1 MASVGYQA
9 RRDEIETYFDRT
21 AADAWAALT
30 SDAPVSRIRRTVRRG
45 RDAMRDTLLNWLP
58 ADLTGSTLIDAGCGT
73 GTLAIEAAQRGAE
86 VVAVDLSPTLVN
98 LARERLRDLNQP
110 LDVTFLVGDM
120 RDMDLGSFDYAVA
133 MDSLIHYDVADGVQ
147 TSDEAAQLTKLLG
160 IFKVRRS
167 SSASLKEGKAVWP
180 KRMQRVAISV
190 QLPIRARGCHL
201 AGKFDHGLRWHH
213 RVIPAVQRK
222 NLGLD
227 GVAVGIARLV
237 E

>member
-1 MASVGYQA
+1 MASVNYQT

-45 RDAMRDTLLNWLP
+45 RDAMRETLMSWLP
-58 ADLTGSTLIDAGCGT
+58 EDLTGRTLIDAGCGT

-98 LARERLRDLNQP
+98 LARERLRDLNQT

-147 TSDEAAQLTKLLG
+147 TLQAMAEQIHRKMVFTFAPKTPLLALMHATGKL
-160 IFKVRRS
+160 F
-167 SSASLKEGKAVWP
+167 P
-180 KRMQRVAISV
+180 
-190 QLPIRARGCHL
+190 RADR
-201 AGKFDHGLRWHH
+201 APSIEP
-213 RVIPAVQRK
+213 VSP
-222 NLGLD
+222 
-227 GVAVGIARLV
+227 ARLSRHLDDV
-237 E
+237 GLTRGWETGRSHRIDVGFYKSHAMELTRR

>member
-21 AADAWAALT
+21 AAEAWAALT

-98 LARERLRDLNQP
+98 LARERLRDLNQT

-147 TSDEAAQLTKLLG
+147 TLEAMAQQIHRKMVFTFAPKTPLLALMHATGRFFPRADRAPSIEPVSPERLARHIKEAGLTQEWLVG
-160 IFKVRRS
+160 RS
-167 SSASLKEGKAVWP
+167 
-180 KRMQRVAISV
+180 
-190 QLPIRARGCHL
+190 
-201 AGKFDHGLRWHH
+201 H
-213 RVIPAVQRK
+213 RV
-222 NLGLD
+222 D
-227 GVAVGIARLV
+227 VGFYKSHAMELRRR
-237 E
+237 

>member
-1 MASVGYQA
+1 MASASYQT

-45 RDAMRDTLLNWLP
+45 RDAMRETLMSWLP
-58 ADLTGSTLIDAGCGT
+58 EDMTGSTLIDAGCGT

-98 LARERLRDLNQP
+98 LARERLRDLNQT

-147 TSDEAAQLTKLLG
+147 TLEAMAEQIHRKMVFT
-160 IFKVRRS
+160 F
-167 SSASLKEGKAVWP
+167 AP
-180 KRMQRVAISV
+180 KPR
-190 QLPIRARGCHL
+190 C
-201 AGKFDHGLRWHH
+201 WH
-213 RVIPAVQRK
+213 
-222 NLGLD
+222 
-227 GVAVGIARLV
+227 
-237 E
+237 

>member
-1 MASVGYQA
+1 MASVGYRA

-147 TSDEAAQLTKLLG
+147 TLEAMAQQIHRKMVFTFAPKTPLLALMHATG
-160 IFKVRRS
+160 RLFPRADRAPSIEPVSPERLARH
-167 SSASLKEGKAVWP
+167 LKE
-180 KRMQRVAISV
+180 
-190 QLPIRARGCHL
+190 
-201 AGKFDHGLRWHH
+201 AGLTQEWLVGRSH
-213 RVIPAVQRK
+213 RV
-222 NLGLD
+222 D
-227 GVAVGIARLV
+227 VGFYKSHAIELTRR
-237 E
+237 

>member
-21 AADAWAALT
+21 AAEAWAALT

-45 RDAMRDTLLNWLP
+45 RDAMRHTLLNWLP

-98 LARERLRDLNQP
+98 LARERLRDLNQT
-110 LDVTFLVGDM
+110 LDVTFLVGDI

-147 TSDEAAQLTKLLG
+147 TLEAMAQQIHRKMVFTFAPKTPLLALMHATG
-160 IFKVRRS
+160 RLFPRADRAPSIEPVSPERLSRQLKKAGLIQEWLVGRS
-167 SSASLKEGKAVWP
+167 
-180 KRMQRVAISV
+180 
-190 QLPIRARGCHL
+190 
-201 AGKFDHGLRWHH
+201 H
-213 RVIPAVQRK
+213 RV
-222 NLGLD
+222 D
-227 GVAVGIARLV
+227 VGFYKSHAMELTRR
-237 E
+237 

>member
-21 AADAWAALT
+21 AAEAWAALT

-98 LARERLRDLNQP
+98 LARERLRDLNQT

-147 TSDEAAQLTKLLG
+147 TLEAMAQQIHRKMVFTFAPKTPLLALMHATG
-160 IFKVRRS
+160 RFFPRADRAPSIEPVSPERLARH
-167 SSASLKEGKAVWP
+167 LKE
-180 KRMQRVAISV
+180 
-190 QLPIRARGCHL
+190 
-201 AGKFDHGLRWHH
+201 AGLTQEWLVGRSH
-213 RVIPAVQRK
+213 RV
-222 NLGLD
+222 D
-227 GVAVGIARLV
+227 VGFYKSHAMELRRR
-237 E
+237 

>member
-1 MASVGYQA
+1 MASVGYHA

-45 RDAMRDTLLNWLP
+45 RDAMRDTLLSWLP

-98 LARERLRDLNQP
+98 LARERLRDLNQT
-110 LDVTFLVGDM
+110 LDLTFLVGDM
-120 RDMDLGSFDYAVA
+120 RDMDLGVFDYAVA

-147 TSDEAAQLTKLLG
+147 TLEAMAQQIRRKMVFTFAPKTPMLALMHATGRLFPRADRAPSIEPVSPERLSRYLNEAGLTQEWLVG
-160 IFKVRRS
+160 RS
-167 SSASLKEGKAVWP
+167 
-180 KRMQRVAISV
+180 
-190 QLPIRARGCHL
+190 
-201 AGKFDHGLRWHH
+201 H
-213 RVIPAVQRK
+213 RV
-222 NLGLD
+222 D
-227 GVAVGIARLV
+227 VGFYKSHAMELTRR
-237 E
+237 